1 MIGNLSIL
9 DYGLGNIFSIKNA
22 AEQQGFSVNVVNSAE
37 EILASDR
44 LILPGVG
51 AFQDAMLRLKNDGL
65 DEAIREFVSVGKPLL
80 GICLGMQLLF
90 DESEEHGNFQGLG
103 LIKGKVKKFPKLNGY
118 KIPQIQWNKSKL
130 NPESRLF
137 IDFDTEQFFYF
148 LHSYYVASEEENAI
162 ESKSHYCDLNYC
174 SAIEF
179 GNVLGVQFHPE
190 KSGINGLKV
199 LNNFAR
205 YGGK

>member
-1 MIGNLSIL
+1 MISNLSIL

-22 AEQQGFSVNVVNSAE
+22 AEQQGFNVNIVNTAE
-37 EILASDR
+37 EVLASDR

-51 AFQDAMLRLKNDGL
+51 AYQDAMLRLKRDGL
-65 DEAIREFVSVGKPLL
+65 DEAICEFVSSGKPLL

-90 DESEEHGNFQGLG
+90 EESEEHGSFQGLG
-103 LIKGKVKKFPKLNGY
+103 LIKGKVKKFPEINEY
-118 KIPQIQWNKSKL
+118 KIPQIQWNKAQLNRGSKL
-130 NPESRLF
+130 FS
-137 IDFDTEQFFYF
+137 DFDKEHFFYF
-148 LHSYYVASEEENAI
+148 LHSYYVVCEEEAI

-190 KSGINGLKV
+190 KSGSNGLKV
-199 LNNFAR
+199 LNNFSKF
-205 YGGK
+205 GGK